1 MKRTPMKR
9 SSPLRNVTTA
19 TTRVKLKT
27 CAKSKGGCGAK
38 FVPARP
44 MQCACSPSCA
54 QAFAAKASAKKAA
67 NAAADD
73 RRKTKAQLEALKTLP
88 TLAKECEREMNRYV
102 RLRDWHLGC
111 ISCGKTFN
119 PDQIG
124 GSCDA
129 GHYRSKGSAKHLRF
143 DERNLH
149 GQCKHCND
157 YLAGNPVG
165 YRMGL
170 IERHGLEMVEALEA
184 DQAPRK
190 YTRQELREKR
200 DFYRAEANALARA
213 GGAQQHGECVAQQQR
228 TELASVAREQ
238 QKVLPERS
246 QARGRGAAE
255 IDSFSPPI
263 GGGLLKGSDER

>member
-19 TTRVKLKT
+19 TNRVKLKT

-54 QAFAAKASAKKAA
+54 QAFAALASAKKAA
-67 NAAADD
+67 KAAADD

-88 TLAKECEREMNRYV
+88 ALAKECEKEMNRWV

-111 ISCGKTFN
+111 ISCGKPFN

-170 IERHGLEMVEALEA
+170 IERIGIEAVEALEV
-184 DQAPRK
+184 DQAQRK
-190 YTRQELREKR
+190 YTRQDLREMR
-200 DFYRAEANALARA
+200 DHYRALAHQLAKARDQSRSSTTTAEEAHA
-213 GGAQQHGECVAQQQR
+213 
-228 TELASVAREQ
+228 
-238 QKVLPERS
+238 
-246 QARGRGAAE
+246 
-255 IDSFSPPI
+255 
-263 GGGLLKGSDER
+263 

>member
-1 MKRTPMKR
+1 MK
-9 SSPLRNVTTA
+9 
-19 TTRVKLKT
+19 
-27 CAKSKGGCGAK
+27 
-38 FVPARP
+38 FIPARP

-54 QAFAAKASAKKAA
+54 QAFAALAGAKKAA
-67 NAAADD
+67 KAAAEDK
-73 RRKTKAQLEALKTLP
+73 RKTKAQLEALKTLP

-111 ISCGKTFN
+111 ISCGKPFN

-170 IERHGLEMVEALEA
+170 IERIGIEAVEALEA
-184 DQAPRK
+184 DQAQRK
-190 YTRQELREKR
+190 YTRQDLREKR
-200 DFYRAEANALARA
+200 DFYRAKANALAKAIDERQR
-213 GGAQQHGECVAQQQR
+213 GACVATKQC
-228 TELASVAREQ
+228 TEAAHVAMEQ

-246 QARGRGAAE
+246 QLRGRGAAE
-255 IDSFSPPI
+255 IDSFSPPMNCC
-263 GGGLLKGSDER
+263 LKDTDEH

>member
-9 SSPLRNVTTA
+9 SAPLRNGTQAV
-19 TTRVKLKT
+19 TRVKFKT

-44 MQCACSPSCA
+44 MQCACSPLCA
-54 QAFAAKASAKKAA
+54 QAFAALASAKKAA
-67 NAAADD
+67 KAAADD

-102 RLRDWHLGC
+102 RLRDWHFGC
-111 ISCGKTFN
+111 ISCGKPFN
-119 PDQIG
+119 ADQIG

-157 YLAGNPVG
+157 YLAGNPTG
-165 YRMGL
+165 YRRGL
-170 IERHGLEMVEALEA
+170 IVRIGPDEVEALET

-190 YTRQELREKR
+190 YTRQDLRDKR
-200 DFYRAEANALARA
+200 DHYRAKANALAKTRNQPA
-213 GGAQQHGECVAQQQR
+213 TSEEEAHA
-228 TELASVAREQ
+228 
-238 QKVLPERS
+238 
-246 QARGRGAAE
+246 
-255 IDSFSPPI
+255 
-263 GGGLLKGSDER
+263 